1 MRVHKEGY
9 KIIVI
14 VFVVLLLALLFINY
28 YLPEQTPVHYFI
40 YLASFFF
47 FVFIVRFFRNP
58 YRELLMD
65 NNVIYSP
72 ADGKV
77 VVIEESFEN
86 EYFKDKRLQVSIFMS
101 PMNVH
106 KNWYPVSGKV
116 DFYKHHSGKFL
127 VAWHPKSSDLNERTT
142 VVIEKDDGTKILVRQ
157 IAGAVAQRISCY
169 AKTAKTVT
177 QGHELG
183 FIKFGSRVDLF
194 LPLDTKILVS
204 KGQKVTGNFTVIGEF
219 VR

>member
-9 KIIVI
+9 KIIFI
-14 VFVVLLLALLFINY
+14 VFFVLLLSLIFINY
-28 YLPEQTPVHYFI
+28 YNPRQTPVHYFL
-40 YLASFFF
+40 YFSSFLF

-58 YRELLMD
+58 YRKLLMD
-65 NNVIYSP
+65 NNVIFSP
-72 ADGKV
+72 ADGRV
-77 VVIEESFEN
+77 VVIEETIEN
-86 EYFKDKRLQVSIFMS
+86 EYLRDKRLQVSIFMS

-106 KNWYPVSGKV
+106 KNWYPISGIV
-116 DFYKHHSGKFL
+116 EFYKHHSGRFL

-142 VVIEKDDGTKILVRQ
+142 VVIRKDDGTKILVRQ

-194 LPLDTKILVS
+194 LPLNTKILVK

-219 VR
+219 VS